1 MAAARSRLPDPLLSS
16 AIAPSFVLEVDRSS
30 NVSDMDTPTASP
42 WTESSADRA
51 NLASAQAGDRDALD
65 RLLRR
70 HQPWIFNLA
79 LRMVWRR
86 EVAEDATQEILLRAV
101 RGLGSFA
108 GNSKFSTWLHR
119 IAVNHLLSVRQSQME
134 MRDTTFDDMAMSL
147 TACEDQ
153 DLPDPRALP
162 IGHELLVEEAR
173 LGCMNAML
181 MCLDRRQRL
190 AFVLGAV
197 LGVDSATG
205 AAVLDVGTE
214 NFRQLLARARA
225 DLAQFMSGHCGLV
238 NRANPCRCAR
248 KASAF
253 IARGWLDPHRLQ
265 FTAGRA
271 ASVRELVPSRLTEL
285 EALERAYVELHRDT
299 PFVQAPDQ
307 VEALRQR
314 LTRSELADP

>member
-1 MAAARSRLPDPLLSS
+1 
-16 AIAPSFVLEVDRSS
+16 
-30 NVSDMDTPTASP
+30 MDTPTASP
-42 WTESSADRA
+42 WTETLADRA
-51 NLASAQAGDRDALD
+51 NLASARAGDREALD

-86 EVAEDATQEILLRAV
+86 ELAEDATQEILLRAV
-101 RGLGSFA
+101 RGLGAFA
-108 GNSKFSTWLHR
+108 GSSKFSTWLHR
-119 IAVNHLLSVRQSQME
+119 IAVNHLLSVRQSEME
-134 MRDTTFDDMAMSL
+134 LRGTTFDDMATSL
-147 TACEDQ
+147 AACEDQ

-162 IGHELLVEEAR
+162 IDHELLVEEAR

-205 AAVLDVGTE
+205 ATVLDVETE

-225 DLAQFMSGHCGLV
+225 DLAQFMAGHCGLL
-238 NRANPCRCAR
+238 NQANPCRCAR

-253 IARGWLDPHRLQ
+253 VARGWLDPHRLQ
-265 FTAGRA
+265 FTAGRVA
-271 ASVRELVPSRLTEL
+271 NVRDMVPSTLAEL

-307 VEALRQR
+307 VQALRQR
-314 LTRSELADP
+314 LAASPLADA